1 MTNSELFRI
10 VQKFLPVN
18 GPEDVEIES
27 IESGLINTTFK
38 VHVNAL
44 EVYILQRINKKVFE
58 NPVGLQENVM
68 AISDYLIDQNYS
80 KTVLCP
86 VQTERKELLHIHED
100 SSVWRMLY
108 FIPQSHHF
116 NVVPSA
122 EHAFEAAKA
131 LGEFHQQLADF
142 DSRKLMTPIQ
152 GFLDFQQR
160 RSSFEKALEIGDQQ
174 RRDVAKEAIEF
185 IQNHVFIL
193 DEYQAIEK
201 LLPTRV
207 IHGDP
212 KISNFLFKD
221 HTTEVLALI
230 DWDTIMQGSILYDFG
245 DMVRSFT
252 NRKEENDCSVN
263 DVFNADFFDAIK
275 RGYMVHQKDSLTPV
289 ELDNLFLGA
298 KTVIY
303 IQAMRFLTD
312 YLLNDIYF
320 KSSYENQNLDRTKN
334 QIQLLEA
341 LLKSA
346 I

>member
-10 VQKFLPVN
+10 VQEFLPVN

-27 IESGLINTTFK
+27 IESGLINATFK
-38 VHVNAL
+38 VRINDL
-44 EVYILQRINKKVFE
+44 EAYILQKLNTKIFE
-58 NPVGLQENVM
+58 NPNGLQENLIVV
-68 AISDYLIDQNYS
+68 SDYLIDQNYS

-86 VQTERKELLHIHED
+86 VRTERNELLHVDED
-100 SSVWRMLY
+100 SSVWRMLH

-131 LGEFHQQLADF
+131 LGEFHQQLAGF
-142 DSRKLMTPIQ
+142 DSKKLTTPIQ

-160 RSSFEKALEIGDQQ
+160 RSSFEEALEKGDQQ
-174 RRDVAKEAIEF
+174 RINVAKEAIEF

-193 DEYQAIEK
+193 DEYQVIEK
-201 LLPTRV
+201 SLPTRV

-221 HTTEVLALI
+221 NTTEVLALI

-263 DVFNADFFDAIK
+263 DVFNADYFNAIQK
-275 RGYMVHQKDSLTPV
+275 GYMVHQKDSLTPV
-289 ELDNLFLGA
+289 EIDNLFLGA

-303 IQAMRFLTD
+303 VQAIRFLTD
-312 YLLNDIYF
+312 YLLNDVYY
-320 KSSYENQNLDRTKN
+320 KSSYENQNLDRTKS